1 MAAAI
6 DDELIA
12 VLERSRRLGFLGP
25 GSVRVQ
31 VEHAQGFAGGVPAE
45 PERFLDLGAGGG
57 VPGLVLL
64 TTAWPTARAV
74 LLDAG
79 ERRCDFLREAVAALG
94 LEDRAEVVRARAEEA
109 ARDPD
114 LRGSMDVVVARSF
127 GPPPVTAECGAPF
140 LRVGGRLVV
149 SEPPVDRCE
158 GSGGDDRWPPDG
170 LRRVGLVVERAW
182 TSPYHYRSFVLAE
195 PCPEVYPRRVGIPAK
210 RPLF

>member
-1 MAAAI
+1 MAAEI
-6 DDELIA
+6 DDALIA

-25 GSVRVQ
+25 DSVRVQ
-31 VEHAQGFAGGVPAE
+31 VDHARGFAAGVPGE

-57 VPGLVLL
+57 LPGLVLL
-64 TTAWPTARAV
+64 TTVWRAARAV

-79 ERRCDFLREAVAALG
+79 ERRCEFLRESVAELG
-94 LEDRAEVVRARAEEA
+94 IGDRVQVVRGRAEEVG
-109 ARDPD
+109 RDPA

-149 SEPPVDRCE
+149 SEPPADDE
-158 GSGGDDRWPPDG
+158 APDADRWPSDG
-170 LRRVGLVVERAW
+170 VRRVGLVEDESWA
-182 TSPYHYRSFVLAE
+182 TPYRFRSFVLAE
-195 PCPEVYPRRVGIPAK
+195 PCPDTYPRRVGIPAK